1 MGERDQG
8 DGREWEPDGFRS
20 GRLGKDPGDPYA
32 GRRRGTLH
40 LRLCRQHH
48 RHHGC
53 ERKHYYLPLQ
63 QLRAGMGDPGSGR
76 TQRVFLLRR
85 RRPSGDARRP
95 QREYGAYPLQHGSL
109 TYQLHHVTPINQ
121 GGMVYDIGNIVI
133 VTPRYHAEMLLPSYH
148 GYNGFNKF
156 FK

>member
-1 MGERDQG
+1 MRNGG
-8 DGREWEPDGFRS
+8 
-20 GRLGKDPGDPYA
+20 A
-32 GRRRGTLH
+32 
-40 LRLCRQHH
+40 
-48 RHHGC
+48 
-53 ERKHYYLPLQ
+53 PLVMDSQ
-63 QLRAGMGDPGSGR
+63 VLD
-76 TQRVFLLRR
+76 
-85 RRPSGDARRP
+85 
-95 QREYGAYPLQHGSL
+95 GSL